1 MCGTA
6 VVNKMQPYSTYIIL
20 IKLPGIAVY
29 SYTLDRIPWS
39 ACVFYLI
46 LYCPSTLS
54 LRPTNPSI
62 SLRIPIYCSFLYC
75 SSCLH
80 NMCPIQFHFLLLIWL
95 SIEFWWVVFHTFSFV
110 ILSGHF
116 IFIMLLKNL
125 FTNKCSLLV
134 IWFVVFQVSQAYK
147 NTDFLFALNIYILTS
162 FDMLRFFYAG
172 CMWNNTTFPF
182 FILLA
187 TSSSVPPP
195 HDTTLPRHTK
205 NKLLHFP
212 FPLT

>member
-1 MCGTA
+1 VVHHRSRPTEGLVTTSPRSSAHHSTADDKITASIPQPHLSDCTATFGINKYCYIYMCGTA

-80 NMCPIQFHFLLLIWL
+80 NMCPIQFHFLLLI
-95 SIEFWWVVFHTFSFV
+95 
-110 ILSGHF
+110 
-116 IFIMLLKNL
+116 
-125 FTNKCSLLV
+125 
-134 IWFVVFQVSQAYK
+134 
-147 NTDFLFALNIYILTS
+147 
-162 FDMLRFFYAG
+162 
-172 CMWNNTTFPF
+172 
-182 FILLA
+182 
-187 TSSSVPPP
+187 
-195 HDTTLPRHTK
+195 
-205 NKLLHFP
+205 
-212 FPLT
+212 